1 MGGATPFL
9 CFVVVASD
17 APPADTDTSSRR
29 ASLAKSARGLSNIS
43 LLSWSVRQSP
53 PTYHYLYKKLQSCEI
68 VINTRK
74 NGPVAAKMLQKPP
87 CENAA
92 KATVL
97 VGRRNSRKQLNGTV
111 HYPSWGGGHVRQARG
126 LGAYDTYAQKG
137 ACGGLAILFRR
148 ALWPKIPLKSS

>member
-1 MGGATPFL
+1 MALWHARKLHPEPPLAWQGHTP
-9 CFVVVASD
+9 D
-17 APPADTDTSSRR
+17 GDQKRKERR
-29 ASLAKSARGLSNIS
+29 AWPMCGEGRARVPDYRNPA
-43 LLSWSVRQSP
+43 R
-53 PTYHYLYKKLQSCEI
+53 Y
-68 VINTRK
+68 
-74 NGPVAAKMLQKPP
+74 AKMLQKPP

-92 KATVL
+92 KAPVL

-148 ALWPKIPLKSS
+148 ALWPKIPLKSPNLHVFLFFNKNLKVRQKPSC